1 MKMCKSEAMR
11 GYRRSFGRWEYEMIW
26 NFCGTTVSQPK
37 REKKRKEE
45 SHKSRY
51 RMEWDEQKKRGV
63 GRTRRREK
71 KNLITQRSKC
81 ALCGECR
88 NLCMWKSSLRKKTF
102 YWFSA
107 QWFFA
112 RVFSSHLSRRGKIFF
127 PLLLLADAAAAT
139 GIFSG
144 SQKKR
149 KISAMV
155 CCRMKKNVQHI
166 VYHVRKRTH
175 IFMKNL
181 YGNSSSS
188 NSNSCTQTVR

>member
-1 MKMCKSEAMR
+1 MCKSEAMR

-37 REKKRKEE
+37 REKKTEGRVTQ
-45 SHKSRY
+45 KSISYGMRWAKT
-51 RMEWDEQKKRGV
+51 RGGWKNKKKG
-63 GRTRRREK
+63 EK
-71 KNLITQRSKC
+71 KFNNSEASVLCVENVEIYVCGKVASEKNLLLIFC
-81 ALCGECR
+81 AMVFR
-88 NLCMWKSSLRKKTF
+88 AR
-102 YWFSA
+102 
-107 QWFFA
+107 FFLTSFET
-112 RVFSSHLSRRGKIFF
+112 RQKFF
-127 PLLLLADAAAAT
+127 PSTIACWCCCCYWYIL
-139 GIFSG
+139 GKP
-144 SQKKR
+144 KKR
-149 KISAMV
+149 KISAVV